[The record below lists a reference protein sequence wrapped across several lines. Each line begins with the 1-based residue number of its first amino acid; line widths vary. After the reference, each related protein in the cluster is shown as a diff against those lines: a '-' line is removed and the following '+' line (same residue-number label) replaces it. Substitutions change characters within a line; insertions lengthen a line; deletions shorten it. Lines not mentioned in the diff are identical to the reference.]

1 MRLASAVRSMN
12 PSWPETQELITA
24 TCEQPADERE
34 RFVREHC
41 ADPEL
46 REAMAALV
54 RTGSD
59 SVHTAASGRADL
71 PTGTHVGPYV
81 ILHRLGEG
89 GMGEVFLG
97 RDPRL
102 DRLVALKCLFASTPG
117 GETLRARII
126 REARAAARISHAHVA
141 AVHDVLE
148 HDGRAF
154 IVMEYV
160 EGENLAVLLKRE
172 QLRPE
177 RTVAIGRQIASALAA
192 AHARG
197 VIHRDL
203 KPANIQITPDGSIKI
218 LDFGIATALASVAT
232 TTMGGAATTATE
244 IRGPLPGTPAYMSPE
259 HLLGRAVDE
268 RSDLFSLGVILF
280 EMATGRRPFSS
291 SNPLDMLMAAVRKLP
306 RADSL
311 DPQVP
316 TPLADVI
323 AKALAADPN
332 ERYQSAIEMAA
343 ALDAV
348 RALGQTTTTSAVVLP
363 PPRRG
368 ALRPVRQAAIA
379 AAAVPVALWSLGR
392 LSSAA
397 FNATFGRFDA
407 FAAEPIQTHLV
418 VGVRS
423 LVAPAVYAGLVLIVL
438 WAAPFL
444 LKLLALISPMARTMD
459 TVTGR
464 WNALTARLG
473 LNEPIAL
480 AQALSTLGACAVAGV
495 YWKFSTLIAALVSNI
510 STAPADL
517 VWRLG
522 PANIDEKVLYRATLT
537 VLFLAFGAGLIRVLH
552 LRARLGT
559 RGGWGAVA
567 ALTMIVALLLLMNE
581 LPYRILWKNTAMRA
595 EYDGSRCYVLGED
608 GTRALLYCADAAPP
622 RNKVVRKDDPGL
634 HPTGVVESIF
644 SQR

>member
-1 MRLASAVRSMN
+1 MN

-24 TCEQPADERE
+24 TCEQPAAERE

-54 RTGSD
+54 RTGSG
-59 SVHTAASGRADL
+59 SVHTAAGGRADL

-172 QLRPE
+172 PLRPE
-177 RTVAIGRQIASALAA
+177 RVVAIGRQIASALGA

-244 IRGPLPGTPAYMSPE
+244 VRGPLPGTPAYMSPE
-259 HLLGRAVDE
+259 HLLGRTVDE

-280 EMATGRRPFSS
+280 EMATRRRPFSS
-291 SNPLDMLMAAVRKLP
+291 SNPLDMLMAAVRRLP

-316 TPLADVI
+316 APLADVI
-323 AKALAADPN
+323 ARALAADPN

-343 ALDAV
+343 ALDTLRIQLFQIPAAEPTGPPV
-348 RALGQTTTTSAVVLP
+348 QRRRGLKEARRALVVVVSLP
-363 PPRRG
+363 I
-368 ALRPVRQAAIA
+368 V
-379 AAAVPVALWSLGR
+379 LWLIGR
-392 LSSAA
+392 LTSIA
-397 FNATFGRFDA
+397 FNAEMGRYGA
-407 FAAEPIQTHLV
+407 FAQEPPWEYLVLGARSLVGPAFYAAVAATAWWSGSFLFRVLALAGPVAWSVDRITTRWSTASARLNLNDPIVMAQALTALGVVAV
-418 VGVRS
+418 VGVYWGFGS
-423 LVAPAVYAGLVLIVL
+423 LINA
-438 WAAPFL
+438 WAN
-444 LKLLALISPMARTMD
+444 T
-459 TVTGR
+459 
-464 WNALTARLG
+464 
-473 LNEPIAL
+473 
-480 AQALSTLGACAVAGV
+480 LSTASGDVL
-495 YWKFSTLIAALVSNI
+495 
-510 STAPADL
+510 
-517 VWRLG
+517 WRLG
-522 PANIDEKVLYRATLT
+522 EGNAYQKKLYRAVLT
-537 VLFLAFGAGLIRVLH
+537 VLFLVFFAGFVRVLA
-552 LRARLGT
+552 LRRRLGT
-559 RGGWGAVA
+559 KSGTGPVT
-567 ALTMIVALLLLMNE
+567 ALAIIVIVLLVMNE
-581 LPYRILWKNTAMRA
+581 LPYRILWRSFAIRG
-595 EYDGSRCYVLGED
+595 EYDGARCYVIGED
-608 GTRALLYCADAAPP
+608 TSRALLFCPSIAPP
-622 RNKVVRKDDPGL
+622 RTMVVAKNDPRFRS
-634 HPTGVVESIF
+634 TGIVERIF
-644 SQR
+644 DPR